1 MGNAAPQPV
10 TNLSELLSK
19 HVQEQPDR
27 IALGTS
33 DLGTVLTYRQ
43 LDALVRSAMAQLSRF
58 GLKRGDTVAL
68 VSDNS
73 VEFVV
78 GLLAIVSFRRS
89 CRAVEPGAYIAGI

>member
-1 MGNAAPQPV
+1 MPNATPQSV
-10 TNLSELLSK
+10 INLSELLSR
-19 HVQEQPDR
+19 HVQHQPER

-43 LDALVRSAMAQLSRF
+43 LDALIQSARAQLSRF
-58 GLKRGDTVAL
+58 GLKRGDAVAL

-78 GLLAIVSFRRS
+78 SLFAIASLFQIS
-89 CRAVEPGAYIAGI
+89 LP